1 MSAIGPRHLTEWAVD
16 LVINQ
21 IKNNILNDLIG
32 VNLSAHPPGAPV
44 TTFEAPRDY
53 YTYPRAMGYRTPACF
68 VIADRID
75 FQKREKGAN
84 YINANIRLNVTVLIE
99 DKDADRITRKAYR
112 YQAALQSV
120 LDQAQL
126 LSSDLE
132 PSDTKLKIV
141 VVVQNAAFSP
151 LYSNTEDPT
160 APGSVYRKEVSLE
173 LDCYAYEQ
181 V

>member
-1 MSAIGPRHLTEWAVD
+1 MSARHLTEWAVD
-16 LVINQ
+16 LVTKQ
-21 IKNNILNDLIG
+21 IQGNIQLALVD
-32 VNLSAHPPGAPV
+32 VNLVLTTDPVNPAPV
-44 TTFEAPRDY
+44 MSFEPPRDY
-53 YTYPRAMGYRTPACF
+53 YTYPKAMGYRTPACF

-84 YINANIRLNVTVLIE
+84 HINANIRLNVSILVE

-112 YQAALQSV
+112 YQAALQEV
-120 LDQAQL
+120 LDQVQL
-126 LSSDLE
+126 VSTDGA
-132 PSDTKLKIV
+132 LKIV

-151 LYSNTEDPT
+151 LYSNTDDPT
-160 APGSVYRKEVSLE
+160 APGTVYRKEVSLE

>member
-1 MSAIGPRHLTEWAVD
+1 MSRHLTEWAVN
-16 LVINQ
+16 LVTNQ
-21 IKNNILNDLIG
+21 IKTNIQSALND
-32 VNLSAHPPGAPV
+32 VNTVLNTDVLLMGEPVLSY
-44 TTFEAPRDY
+44 EAPRDY
-53 YTYPRAMGYRTPACF
+53 YIYPRAMGYRTPACF

-84 YINANIRLNVTVLIE
+84 HINANIRINVSVLIE

-112 YQAALQSV
+112 YQSALQSI
-120 LDQAQL
+120 LDQVQL
-126 LSSDLE
+126 LSTDGA
-132 PSDTKLKIV
+132 LKIV
-141 VVVQNAAFSP
+141 TVVQNAAFSP
-151 LYSNTEDPT
+151 LYSNTDDPT